1 MFYKLSLRCL
11 SKQAKS
17 HLCAAK
23 CCENLTPS
31 KEEVQQCM
39 NRCFVPIQQIQEY
52 LGKELTGFQ
61 VSRLLVWFGGDF

>member
-1 MFYKLSLRCL
+1 
-11 SKQAKS
+11 
-17 HLCAAK
+17 
-23 CCENLTPS
+23 
-31 KEEVQQCM
+31 M